1 MIWTAGCIP
10 RGAVHIR
17 LKGIVVR
24 LYLSNNRP
32 GPDEDGGEDHDGARG
47 GKPLPHILYLKRG
60 CNLDKL
66 RIATV
71 DELRERERGDRSV
84 KERRWAPSNIW
95 RCFPRL

>member
-1 MIWTAGCIP
+1 MPDEGSVIWTAGCIP

-66 RIATV
+66 LTAASMSL
-71 DELRERERGDRSV
+71 EREREAID
-84 KERRWAPSNIW
+84 
-95 RCFPRL
+95 L